1 LLLISTSYS
10 NPLKFNQ
17 IGKEIALPTPLGLNT
32 LVGGEG
38 VKNFDQW
45 TEELSKEIFIR
56 NDEDEAKIL
65 SRLNEMTDEDFEEE

>member
-17 IGKEIALPTPLGLNT
+17 IGKEIALPTPLGLNI

-38 VKNFDQW
+38 VKNIDQW
-45 TEELSKEIFIR
+45 IEELSKEIYVR
-56 NDEDEAKIL
+56 KDEDETRIL

>member
-1 LLLISTSYS
+1 LLLISIAYP
-10 NPLKFNQ
+10 NHLKFNQ
-17 IGKEIALPTPLGLNT
+17 IGKEIALPTLLGLSI
-32 LVGGEG
+32 LVGEEG

-65 SRLNEMTDEDFEEE
+65 GRLNEMTDEDFEEE

>member
-17 IGKEIALPTPLGLNT
+17 IGREIALPPTLGLNT

-45 TEELSKEIFIR
+45 TEELSKEIYVR
-56 NDEDEAKIL
+56 NDEDETGIL
-65 SRLNEMTDEDFEEE
+65 SRLNEMTNEDFEEE

>member
-1 LLLISTSYS
+1 MLLISTSYS

-17 IGKEIALPTPLGLNT
+17 IGKEIALPTPLGLNI

-38 VKNFDQW
+38 VKDFDQW
-45 TEELSKEIFIR
+45 TEELSGEMFVR
-56 NDEDEAKIL
+56 NDEDEARIL

>member
-1 LLLISTSYS
+1 MLLISTSYS

-17 IGKEIALPTPLGLNT
+17 IGKEIALPTPLRLNI

-45 TEELSKEIFIR
+45 TEELSKDIYVR
-56 NDEDEAKIL
+56 NDEDETRIF
-65 SRLNEMTDEDFEEE
+65 SSLNEMTDEDFEEE

>member
-1 LLLISTSYS
+1 LR
-10 NPLKFNQ
+10 FN
-17 IGKEIALPTPLGLNT
+17 I

-45 TEELSKEIFIR
+45 IEELSKEIYVR
-56 NDEDEAKIL
+56 NDDEDTRIL